1 MYQMLRAE
9 QVFAQFRF
17 AFDFASL
24 SPLQCIC
31 FIELRTYQ
39 SMNLL
44 KLSNKQSHAETP
56 MLKFCALML

>member
-1 MYQMLRAE
+1 MYQMLRGKSRAK
-9 QVFAQFRF
+9 FRF

-24 SPLQCIC
+24 SPLECIC

-44 KLSNKQSHAETP
+44 KLSNKQRSHTETP